1 MANRRFEM
9 HHYRQAL
16 MRMRQGES
24 DRRIAE
30 DKLMGRPRAASLR
43 RLAVVRGWLEPG
55 TALPDDAAL
64 AADVEASKTARKRA
78 AQGSS
83 LEPHRALVTAWIAAG
98 VEATAMHQK
107 LARDHAFTGHYS
119 SVRRFVRQL
128 AGSVPRVTTVLD
140 FAPGDTAQVD
150 FGSGPVLIDG
160 RTGKPSKTW
169 VFVMTLA
176 WSRHQYA
183 ELVTDQSIETWLGCH
198 RRSFEHFGRVP
209 ARVLIDNLKAAIVRA
224 CYHDPDVQRSY
235 ADCASDYG
243 FVIAPCPVRDPQKKG
258 IVESGVKYVKRNFL
272 SLLEAKDIADANR
285 QLATW
290 VMDVAGQRKH
300 GTTHERPIERF
311 ESIERALMKPL
322 PAVAPECAFW
332 RQAKLHPDCHL
343 QVDKVRYSAP
353 WRLVGKTLDVRVSES
368 TVRIYHEHE
377 QKAVHARGAGPGAR
391 RTLDEHLPPDAV
403 AYKQRDPVWCREK
416 AARIGPHCL
425 AVVERHLANPV
436 LEKLRTVQGIVGLA
450 KRFGPARLDAA
461 CRRALFFDNVNYR
474 PIKTILENEL
484 DRVADPEGALETLP
498 DAYTGG
504 GAFARDTDTLFT
516 SH

>member
-1 MANRRFEM
+1 
-9 HHYRQAL
+9 
-16 MRMRQGES
+16 
-24 DRRIAE
+24 
-30 DKLMGRPRAASLR
+30 MGRPRAASLR
-43 RLAVVRGWLEPG
+43 RLAIERGWLEPG
-55 TALPDDAAL
+55 TALPDDTTL
-64 AADVEASKTARKRA
+64 AADVEAAKTARKRA

-83 LEPHRALVTAWIAAG
+83 LEPHRALVTGWIAAG
-98 VEATAMHQK
+98 VEATAMHHK

-150 FGSGPVLIDG
+150 FGSGPVLVDG
-160 RTGKPSKTW
+160 RTGEPSKTW

-183 ELVTDQSIETWLGCH
+183 ELVTDQSVETWLGCH
-198 RRSFEHFGRVP
+198 RRSFDPFGRVP

-272 SLLEAKDIADANR
+272 ALLEAKDIADANR

-290 VMDVAGQRKH
+290 VMEVAGQRKH
-300 GTTHERPIERF
+300 GTTHEQPLERF
-311 ESIERALMKPL
+311 ESLERAMMKPL

-332 RQAKLHPDCHL
+332 RRAKLHPDCHL

-353 WRLVGKTLDVRVSES
+353 WQLVGKTLDVRVSES

-377 QKAVHARGAGPGAR
+377 QKAIHPRGAGPGAR

-450 KRFGPARLDAA
+450 RRFGPERLDAA
-461 CRRALFFDNVNYR
+461 CRRALFFENVNYR

-484 DRVADPEGALETLP
+484 DRVADPQGALETLP

-504 GAFARDTDTLFT
+504 GTFARDTDTLFT